1 MRQIRSLLSRM
12 SPGHVFVAPALL
24 ILLVFFIGPVVGAF
38 VMSFTDFDIYALAD
52 LHNLRFIG
60 LHNYIDLLTTPVF
73 WKAFGN
79 TCYFALVAAPLSIA
93 VSLGMAMALNT
104 PGGGGL
110 SDLLRP
116 LFRTALFGPYVATL
130 VAAAVIW
137 RYMLDLHFGWLN
149 RAFGLVGLPA
159 VDWLG
164 DPHWSMPAIILFA
177 VWKNF
182 GYNML
187 ILLAALQKIPDD
199 LYESARVDGAG
210 PWSRF
215 VHVTLPGV
223 MPNLWMVAL
232 LTMAGYFQLFAEPY
246 VMTQGGPAQSTF
258 SLLYFMYQ
266 DGFKYW
272 NLGHAS
278 ATAFILFA
286 ILIGLS
292 FIRTR
297 SQEVLA

>member
-1 MRQIRSLLSRM
+1 MRPIRDFLREL

-24 ILLVFFIGPVVGAF
+24 ILFVFFLAPVAGAF

-52 LHNLRFIG
+52 LKNLRFIG
-60 LHNYIDLLTTPVF
+60 LHNYVDLLTTPVF

-93 VSLGMAMALNT
+93 VSLGMALALNT
-104 PGGGGL
+104 PGVG
-110 SDLLRP
+110 LRP
-116 LFRTALFGPYVATL
+116 VFRTALFGPYVATL

-137 RYMLDLHFGWLN
+137 RYMLDFHFGWVN
-149 RAFGLVGLPA
+149 RGLGMVGIPA

-210 PWSRF
+210 AWSRF

-223 MPNLWMVAL
+223 APSLWMVAL
-232 LTMAGYFQLFAEPY
+232 LTVAGYFQLFAEPY

-286 ILIGLS
+286 VLIGIS

-297 SQEVLA
+297 SQEVLV

>member
-1 MRQIRSLLSRM
+1 M
-12 SPGHVFVAPALL
+12 SDVRTILRAIQPGHVFVAPALL
-24 ILLVFFIGPVVGAF
+24 VLAVFFVVPVIGAF
-38 VMSFTDFDIYALAD
+38 VMSFTDFDIYALAS
-52 LHNLRFIG
+52 LKNLRFIG
-60 LHNYIDLLTTPVF
+60 VHNYVDLLATPLF
-73 WKAFGN
+73 WRAFAN
-79 TCYFALVAAPLSIA
+79 TCYFAFVGAPLSIL
-93 VSLGMAMALNT
+93 VSLGMAMALNV
-104 PGGGGL
+104 PGL
-110 SDLLRP
+110 RLRP
-116 LFRTALFGPYVATL
+116 LFRTALFAPFVTTL

-137 RYMLDLHFGWLN
+137 RYLLDYRYGWVNL
-149 RAFGLVGLPA
+149 ALGGLGVKPL
-159 VDWLG
+159 DWLG
-164 DPHWSMPAIILFA
+164 DPHLSMPAIILFA

-215 VHVTLPGV
+215 LHVTLPGV
-223 MPNLWMVAL
+223 APSLWMVAL
-232 LTMAGYFQLFAEPY
+232 LTIAGYFQLFAEPY
-246 VMTQGGPAQSTF
+246 VMTQGGPAQSTV

-286 ILIGLS
+286 VLFGIS
-292 FIRTR
+292 FVRTR
-297 SQEVLA
+297 SEEAFW

>member
-1 MRQIRSLLSRM
+1 MRSLKRLIDGL

-24 ILLVFFIGPVVGAF
+24 VLTVFFLAPVAGALI
-38 VMSFTDFDIYALAD
+38 MSFTDFDIYALAN
-52 LHNLRFIG
+52 LKNLRFIG
-60 LHNYIDLLTTPVF
+60 LDNYLNLLSTPLF
-73 WKAFGN
+73 WKAFVN
-79 TCYFALVAAPLSIA
+79 TCYFALVGAPLSIL
-93 VSLGMAMALNT
+93 VSLSMAMALNV
-104 PGGGGL
+104 PGVGL
-110 SDLLRP
+110 KP
-116 LFRTALFGPYVATL
+116 LFRTALFAPYVATL
-130 VAAAVIW
+130 VAAAVIF
-137 RYMLDLHFGWLN
+137 RYMLDFHYGWVNQALMLAGF
-149 RAFGLVGLPA
+149 RP

-164 DPHWSMPAIILFA
+164 DPHFSMPAIILFS

-215 VHVTLPGV
+215 LYVTLPGV
-223 MPNLWMVAL
+223 APSLWMVAL
-232 LTMAGYFQLFAEPY
+232 LTVSGYFQLFAEPY
-246 VMTQGGPAQSTF
+246 VMTQGGPAQSTV

-286 ILIGLS
+286 VLMGIS
-292 FIRTR
+292 FLRPPA
-297 SQEVLA
+297 QEAFA

>member
-1 MRQIRSLLSRM
+1 MSYDLRVFVKHL

-24 ILLVFFIGPVVGAF
+24 ILFIFFLAPVAGAF

-52 LHNLRFIG
+52 LKNLSFIG
-60 LHNYIDLLTTPVF
+60 FDNYINLLGSPLF

-79 TCYFALVAAPLSIA
+79 TAYFAVVGTPLSIA
-93 VSLGMAMALNT
+93 VSLGLAMALNT
-104 PGGGGL
+104 PGVGL
-110 SDLLRP
+110 KP
-116 LFRTALFGPYVATL
+116 VFRTVLFGPYVATL
-130 VAAAVIW
+130 VAAAIIW
-137 RYMLDLHFGWLN
+137 RYMVDFQYGWVN
-149 RAFGLVGLPA
+149 RGLGVVGVPPI
-159 VDWLG
+159 DWLG

-187 ILLAALQKIPDD
+187 ILLAALQKIPDE

-215 VHVTLPGV
+215 LHVTLPGV
-223 MPNLWMVAL
+223 APVLWMVAL
-232 LTMAGYFQLFAEPY
+232 LTVAGYFQLFAEPY

-258 SLLYFMYQ
+258 SLLYYMYQ

-286 ILIGLS
+286 ILIGIS
-292 FIRTR
+292 FIRNR
-297 SQEVLA
+297 SQESFA